1 MPVKSLRDLAMAAI
15 FKNIREVEDVGDL
28 PYEAVRPI
36 LMRVDHGAQLR
47 QIELNSP
54 QLQGQT
60 AEVWVRLIERDF
72 PLEARN
78 RAYQPKDPKKWYRV
92 WEKYKADQDKFLQ
105 QSENTLLSRL
115 TTIKKE
121 EEKNTSKIVELGAIP
136 RSKKCALRGP
146 RTAKTSSTLSF
157 AGGSRTKAVNGASVM
172 RKVRREVKEIAKIH
186 GSLSQPVKAPTA
198 RSAVTKA
205 PEAMVNDQKRATLPP
220 YRPALLKEKRVLDP
234 ELRWQFAQDPEAG
247 IRYLSEAAL
256 EDYQSRASFIS
267 DSEESGDSG
276 NTRHKQP
283 APAAP
288 KPAAPKPAALK
299 SATKP
304 AAARPAAPKAPT
316 NSLQRKFGN
325 SKSAFKAPTAP
336 SGPVIKAHESVTKPK
351 PKSQSQSQP
360 QPQPEQSEPK
370 RVRLRAFPAPDLPT
384 TRTTPEGDEDDG
396 PESGSDVLMRADA
409 KAAAEIERKAPAAAA
424 RMTQIYRKRKAV
436 DIFAHP
442 KKRVH

>member
-54 QLQGQT
+54 HLQGQT

-136 RSKKCALRGP
+136 RSKKGALRRP

-234 ELRWQFAQDPEAG
+234 ELRWQFAEDPEAG
-247 IRYLSEAAL
+247 SRYLSEAAL

-276 NTRHKQP
+276 KTQHKQP
-283 APAAP
+283 TPAAP
-288 KPAAPKPAALK
+288 KRATTKPT
-299 SATKP
+299 STKP

-336 SGPVIKAHESVTKPK
+336 SAPVIKAHESATKPK
-351 PKSQSQSQP
+351 TKL

-370 RVRLRAFPAPDLPT
+370 RARLRAFPAPDLPT
-384 TRTTPEGDEDDG
+384 TRTTPEGNEDDG
-396 PESGSDVLMRADA
+396 PESSFDVLMRADA